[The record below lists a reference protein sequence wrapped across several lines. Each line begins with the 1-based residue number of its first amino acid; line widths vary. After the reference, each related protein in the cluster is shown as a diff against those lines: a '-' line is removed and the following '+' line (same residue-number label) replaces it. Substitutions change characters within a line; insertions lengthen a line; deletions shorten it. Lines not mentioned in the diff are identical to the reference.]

1 MLDKV
6 YLGLS
11 KFLTEFSTNE
21 INALCSTANASQD
34 LKMLFCIIQPWR
46 FSRAILVFIVLVQN
60 LPLSCMS
67 AVKK

>member
-11 KFLTEFSTNE
+11 EFLAQSSTSE
-21 INALCSTANASQD
+21 INTLCSTANASQD

-46 FSRAILVFIVLVQN
+46 FSRAILLFIVLVQN
-60 LPLSCMS
+60 FPLSYMS